1 MKLSRQTIRDSLFAL
16 LLACSVAAC
25 GGAGGQES
33 PDVRPG
39 EEGGPTTP
47 AVEAVQAR
55 YGGLPLRERLT
66 GTVQGIGQ
74 VAIYPETGG
83 LIVEV
88 LAQNGDRVEQGEP
101 LVRLKALT
109 SQAQLGQ
116 AQANLNV
123 ARAQA
128 AQAQADLEELE
139 AQLRRTEALAQDSL
153 VSIEEFETQQAQVRA
168 ARANYER
175 AQAQVAQ
182 AEASIQESEGVLS
195 QTVVR
200 APISGRVGQRNAEV
214 GMRVDGSTRLF
225 TIGRLDE
232 VRVEVPVTQE
242 MIARFQE
249 GQTVELSATSLP
261 DTVIVAEVSR
271 ISPFLEA
278 GSFSAE
284 AEIDVSNEGGLLR
297 PGMFVTADVFYGESQ
312 MATLVPRSAL
322 YENPDTGVEGVYV
335 ATSLGLET
343 QPEEPGED
351 GTAPLTPPTPTRF
364 QPVEVLAEG
373 DQLVGLSGVEPD
385 AWVVVVGQHLLSN
398 QAQDG
403 PAEARVRPASW
414 ERIAELQSLQR
425 QDLLRQFM
433 EKQQRLARQ
442 QRADS
447 VAAASRTPLG
457 QTAM

>member
-1 MKLSRQTIRDSLFAL
+1 MIARRTILAPLFAL
-16 LLACSVAAC
+16 LLALSVAAC
-25 GGAGGQES
+25 GGAEGQDGQDGRRGG
-33 PDVRPG
+33 G
-39 EEGGPTTP
+39 EATVP

-66 GTVQGIGQ
+66 GTVRGIGQ
-74 VAIYPETGG
+74 VAIYPEAGG
-83 LIVEV
+83 LVVEV
-88 LAQNGDRVEQGEP
+88 LAQNGDQVERGDP
-101 LVRLKALT
+101 LVRLKAET

-116 AQANLNV
+116 AQANLDV
-123 ARAQA
+123 ARAEA
-128 AQAQADLEELE
+128 SQAQADLEELE

-153 VSIEEFETQQAQVRA
+153 VSQEEFETQQAQVRA
-168 ARANYER
+168 ARASYER
-175 AQAQVAQ
+175 AQAQVTQ
-182 AEASIQESEGVLS
+182 AEASIQESESVLG

-200 APISGRVGQRNAEV
+200 APISGRVGQRSAEV

-249 GQTVELSATSLP
+249 GQTVELSVTSRP
-261 DTVIVAEVSR
+261 DTVITAEVSR

-284 AEIDVSNEGGLLR
+284 AEIDVSNEGELLR

-312 MATLVPRSAL
+312 MATLLPRSAL
-322 YENPDTGVEGVYV
+322 YENPDTGVEGVYI
-335 ATSLGLET
+335 APSLGLET

-351 GTAPLTPPTPTRF
+351 GTAPLTTATPMRF
-364 QPVEVLAEG
+364 QPVDVLAEG
-373 DQLVGLSGVEPD
+373 GQLVGLSGVDPD

-398 QAQDG
+398 QAEDG
-403 PAEARVRPASW
+403 QAEARVRPITW

-442 QRADS
+442 RMDS
-447 VAAASRTPLG
+447 LAARPS
-457 QTAM
+457 

>member
-1 MKLSRQTIRDSLFAL
+1 MRLLTRSRCTTYLGLLCLAFFA
-16 LLACSVAAC
+16 AAC
-25 GGAGGQES
+25 GDAEGQEEAS
-33 PDVRPG
+33 GRG
-39 EEGGPTTP
+39 EGDPTLP
-47 AVEAVQAR
+47 SVEAVQAR

-66 GTVQGIGQ
+66 GTVRGIGQ
-74 VAIYPETGG
+74 VAIYPETNG
-83 LIVEV
+83 LITEILV
-88 LAQNGDRVEQGEP
+88 QNGDQVQQGQP

-123 ARAQA
+123 AQA
-128 AQAQADLEELE
+128 EASQAQADLEELE
-139 AQLRRTEALAQDSL
+139 AQLQRTEALAQDSL
-153 VSIEEFETQQAQVRA
+153 VSQEEFETQQAQVRA

-200 APISGRVGQRNAEV
+200 SPTGGRVGQRNAEV
-214 GMRVDGSTRLF
+214 GMRVDGSTQLF
-225 TIGRLDE
+225 TVGRLDE

-242 MIARFQE
+242 MIGRFQE
-249 GQTVELSATSLP
+249 GQTVELSVTSRP
-261 DTVIVAEVSR
+261 DTVIIAEVSR
-271 ISPFLEA
+271 ISPFLEE

-284 AEIDVSNEGGLLR
+284 AEIDVPNGGELLR

-312 MATLVPRSAL
+312 QATLLPRSAL

-343 QPEEPGED
+343 QPAEPGED
-351 GTAPLTPPTPTRF
+351 GTGEMTTATPMRF

-373 DQLVGLSGVEPD
+373 GQLVGLSGVDQD

-398 QAQDG
+398 QAEDG
-403 PAEARVRPASW
+403 AAEARVRPVTW

-447 VAAASRTPLG
+447 VATASAPPS

>member
-1 MKLSRQTIRDSLFAL
+1 MRLLTPFRCTTYLGLLSLVFFA
-16 LLACSVAAC
+16 VAC
-25 GGAGGQES
+25 GEAEGQEGAS
-33 PDVRPG
+33 GGRG
-39 EEGGPTTP
+39 EGGPTTP
-47 AVEAVQAR
+47 SVEAVQAR

-66 GTVQGIGQ
+66 GTVRGIGQ
-74 VAIYPETGG
+74 VAIYPETNG
-83 LIVEV
+83 LITEI
-88 LAQNGDRVEQGEP
+88 LAQNGDQVQQGQP

-123 ARAQA
+123 ARAEA
-128 AQAQADLEELE
+128 SQAQADLEELE
-139 AQLRRTEALAQDSL
+139 AQLQRTEVLAQDSL
-153 VSIEEFETQQAQVRA
+153 VSQEEFETQQAQVRA
-168 ARANYER
+168 ARASYER

-200 APISGRVGQRNAEV
+200 SPISGRVGQRNAEV

-225 TIGRLDE
+225 TVGRLDE

-242 MIARFQE
+242 MIGLFQQ
-249 GQTVELSATSLP
+249 GQTVELSVTSRP
-261 DTVIVAEVSR
+261 DTVIIAEVSR

-284 AEIDVSNEGGLLR
+284 AEIDVSNEGELLR

-322 YENPDTGVEGVYV
+322 YENPETGVEGVYV

-343 QPEEPGED
+343 QPEAPGED
-351 GTAPLTPPTPTRF
+351 GKGEMTTATPMRF
-364 QPVEVLAEG
+364 QPVEILAEG
-373 DQLVGLSGVEPD
+373 GQLVGLSGVDQD
-385 AWVVVVGQHLLSN
+385 AWVVVVGQHLLSS
-398 QAQDG
+398 QAQDDQ
-403 PAEARVRPASW
+403 AEARVRPVTW
-414 ERIAELQSLQR
+414 ERIAELQRLQR

-433 EKQQRLARQ
+433 DKQQRLARQ

-447 VAAASRTPLG
+447 LAVSS
-457 QTAM
+457 